1 MYNLIEYI
9 ANYSE
14 TTWILWFSSKDKAPN
29 FDVAIAN
36 TDNFKS
42 AKYKTKLLGNK
53 AAQPAP
59 NNANGILENVT
70 IAMPLKYLSNF
81 RRSLKMPLI
90 NCKVE
95 LKLKWEKYCV
105 LSAADNDNKNVHLIT
120 LFYYKSHK
128 IICSCSNFISKRQS
142 KTIKT
147 S

>member
-59 NNANGILENVT
+59 NNANGILK
-70 IAMPLKYLSNF
+70 KYNNF
-81 RRSLKMPLI
+81 
-90 NCKVE
+90 C
-95 LKLKWEKYCV
+95 
-105 LSAADNDNKNVHLIT
+105 A
-120 LFYYKSHK
+120 FK
-128 IICSCSNFISKRQS
+128 IFKQF
-142 KTIKT
+142 
-147 S
+147 